1 MAAGRPAKMDGAP
14 SLLTF
19 EACGGLT
26 NQRISI
32 VQGLL
37 IAHLTHRA
45 VVLPQLNPN
54 GVQDPVRRY
63 VENRTRLLSFDAF
76 FNRNATTA
84 ALEAL
89 GIRVA
94 SIRQQA
100 AAAMHGSGGQ
110 RRKVY
115 SQTRKTPWFGQ
126 FRGKHGPP
134 VLRLDCTYGAIDM
147 LSAPW
152 LQQLYW
158 QLDAALVLAPALAA
172 MADQVVRKLRR
183 RSIARGAGGAFN
195 ALHIRVQPDWLV
207 HCQRWETHT
216 GEHPRDN
223 CMRNTDQ
230 LDRVFAIEGV
240 SELPPL
246 FVAGEL
252 RSSTLNTVRGL
263 QSLRRR
269 GVNGREHSYELL
281 SKDALVPALL
291 ESYSFASSRDVLAA
305 VDFAICSQAH
315 TFIGNSVSTFSAY
328 QLLLRERRR
337 RERLPAA
344 ESRSTTYLA
353 QEGFHYNGG
362 SIPLRDVMFAT
373 KGEAAGTTSPRG
385 LKWVFTVTGNAKSY
399 DEMTRVAVL
408 SALANT
414 TLTPVCVFTGARNGL
429 SRWLEARGVRM
440 VYHRPA
446 WREKLINALA
456 RARSL
461 NHDKKSSPLYQ
472 SDEKMVSTFLRIDIP
487 TLGFVDPYVLYADID
502 VVFLSDV
509 GVADFGEKPPRYF
522 TMGAESDGPLISV
535 YDRKNKKN
543 VNLGNAG
550 VMLMNVENLLRTHAD
565 FTKWVF
571 SPRNAARGIH
581 FGIYGPGDQGAYNEF
596 YQGRFEVRA
605 WPLFNWKPYWGYT
618 PQAKLI
624 HFHGPKPAEYL
635 TFMRRGGGSFQFIYR
650 VLLKRCKAE
659 PPNTTRIEALAGRGC
674 YQYLALW
681 QRLRSH
687 LHDGSGNLGPT
698 RRERA
703 NERSFSRAAGVVAH

>member
-1 MAAGRPAKMDGAP
+1 MCSPLRRVGLGRDAEMAAANPP
-14 SLLTF
+14 LLTF

-37 IAHLTHRA
+37 VAHLTHRA

-54 GVQDPVRRY
+54 GVQNPVRGY
-63 VENRTRLLSFDAF
+63 VENRSRLMSFDAF
-76 FNRNATTA
+76 FNRNATAA

-94 SIRQQA
+94 SSRQQA
-100 AAAMHGSGGQ
+100 AAAAHAGSPQ
-110 RRKVY
+110 RKVY
-115 SQTRKTPWFGQ
+115 SLTRKTAWFGQ

-134 VLRLDCTYGAIDM
+134 VLRLDCAYGAIDM
-147 LSAPW
+147 LSASW

-172 MADQVVRKLRR
+172 LAEQVVRKLRR

-216 GEHPRDN
+216 GERPRDN

-230 LDRVFAIEGV
+230 LDRVLAIEGV

-252 RSSTLNTVRGL
+252 QASTLSTVRGL
-263 QSLRRR
+263 KALSRR
-269 GVNGREHSYELL
+269 GGGNGRSHDLL
-281 SKDALVPALL
+281 SKDALVPGLL
-291 ESYSFASSRDVLAA
+291 DSYSFASSRDLLAA

-315 TFIGNSVSTFSAY
+315 TFIGNSVSTFAAY

-337 RERLPAA
+337 RQRWPAA
-344 ESRSTTYLA
+344 QTADGSSRTAHSAA

-362 SIPLRDVMFAT
+362 SIPLRDVMFANPR
-373 KGEAAGTTSPRG
+373 EAAATTPSRG
-385 LKWVFTVTGNAKSY
+385 LKWVFTVTGNVKSY

-429 SRWLEARGVRM
+429 SRWLEAHGVRM

-446 WREKLINALA
+446 WRSSLIGALA

-461 NHDKKSSPLYQ
+461 RHDKVSSPLYH

-487 TLGFVDPYVLYADID
+487 TLGFVDPYVLYTD
-502 VVFLSDV
+502 VDVFFVSDV
-509 GVADFGEKPPRYF
+509 GVGDFGERPPRYF
-522 TMGAESDGPLISV
+522 TMGAESNGPLISI
-535 YDRKNKKN
+535 YDRTLRKHVKT
-543 VNLGNAG
+543 GNAG
-550 VMLMNVENLLRTHAD
+550 VMLMNVENLLRTHAE
-565 FTKWVF
+565 FTKWLF

-596 YQGRFEVRA
+596 YQGRFEVLP

-618 PQAKLI
+618 PEAKLI
-624 HFHGPKPAEYL
+624 HFHGPKPSEYF
-635 TFMRRGGGSFQFIYR
+635 TFMRRGGGTLAPLYR
-650 VLLKRCKAE
+650 TLLKRCKAE
-659 PPNTTRIEALAGRGC
+659 PPGAQRIEALDGRGC
-674 YQYLALW
+674 YTYLVLW
-681 QRLRSH
+681 QRWRSSH
-687 LHDGSGNLGPT
+687 RFHEGNGQP
-698 RRERA
+698 RW
-703 NERSFSRAAGVVAH
+703 